1 MITKYIKAA
10 VISAIKPIIDAAYF
24 ERMSTAY
31 PYVRLELKRMGG
43 DVASPYLLYAD
54 FYGKINEADEL
65 EEIADKCYKAL
76 NGQIFS
82 GADIVIQS
90 HGESM
95 TAADDTAADI
105 KHITANF
112 GLRVYTEV

>member
-1 MITKYIKAA
+1 MTTKYIKAA
-10 VISAIKPIIDAAYF
+10 VICAVKPIIDNAYF

-43 DVASPYLLYAD
+43 DVTSPYLLYAD

-65 EEIADKCYKAL
+65 ERIADEVFMAL
-76 NGQIFS
+76 NRQIFS

-105 KHITANF
+105 KHITESF
-112 GLRVYTEV
+112 SLRVYTEV